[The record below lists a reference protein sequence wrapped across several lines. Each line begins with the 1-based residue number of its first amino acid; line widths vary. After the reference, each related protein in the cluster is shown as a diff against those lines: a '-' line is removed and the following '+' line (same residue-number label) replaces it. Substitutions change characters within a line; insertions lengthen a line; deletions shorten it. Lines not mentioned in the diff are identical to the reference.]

1 MCISENCFRLSDGR
15 IPEPRHRWTK
25 TRYHIEVLYHAIH
38 YWIGFNIIIAEH
50 RCENK
55 VDASACFFINSP
67 LLEWSGK
74 ATHKTAGPEHSM
86 EKPLH
91 SCHADSLL
99 FSVWPVISSWGAA
112 VCVGR
117 WWVLGYRA
125 TVVFPTLCAAPVV
138 FPAHVFPLH
147 VLMQCVWN
155 IRKRYGDSGTT
166 NWEEIPHC
174 FYIWVWIFWSFFNAK
189 WIIACGGMLKRLVKY
204 FPSGLFD
211 FPAESTNNTFK
222 LEFLPASNLSV
233 QGFCDLVNSSSGC
246 SFNYCSIY
254 LCTLNITC
262 HDKLQARLNHFHW
275 AGRSI

>member
-1 MCISENCFRLSDGR
+1 MEEYLSQDTDGLKHV
-15 IPEPRHRWTK
+15 II
-25 TRYHIEVLYHAIH
+25 RYHIEVLYHAIH
-38 YWIGFNIIIAEH
+38 YWIGFSIIIAVH
-50 RCENK
+50 RCENTA
-55 VDASACFFINSP
+55 DASACFFVTPP

-86 EKPLH
+86 EKSLH

-138 FPAHVFPLH
+138 FPAHVFPLRLSDLTESWCRTYEILGRDM
-147 VLMQCVWN
+147 VLRGQQ
-155 IRKRYGDSGTT
+155 I
-166 NWEEIPHC
+166 EIPHC
-174 FYIWVWIFWSFFNAK
+174 FYIWVWIFRSFFNAQ

-204 FPSGLFD
+204 FPSGLFA
-211 FPAESTNNTFK
+211 FPAESTKKTFK

-233 QGFCDLVNSSSGC
+233 RGFCDLVNTSSGC
-246 SFNYCSIY
+246 SFNSYSIY